1 LWGGKGGSWEDRKM
15 GSWVVGRG
23 LLGQSLVISHW
34 SWGELESAVNPCKIL
49 IAKKINSS
57 FEFFFK
63 KWDNIYFQNEE

>member
-1 LWGGKGGSWEDRKM
+1 MGDWG
-15 GSWVVGRG
+15 VGRG
-23 LLGQSLVISHW
+23 LLGLSVVISHW
-34 SWGELESAVNPCKIL
+34 SSGELESAVNLCKIL